1 MPAVAT
7 CCSSAKSS
15 KPVILSVVQRVLKMI
30 TDTGA
35 LYRQHLVAK
44 GTGDVAGLYL
54 EVFLAT
60 LDQLVQLEEF
70 CQQQF
75 KLVILSWLP
84 SLLSER
90 RYAPDIVIGLLRYN
104 LITFALAD
112 QLLVEQC
119 LSGVEKRETVIF
131 ENVLKILHR

>member
-1 MPAVAT
+1 M
-7 CCSSAKSS
+7 
-15 KPVILSVVQRVLKMI
+15 VQRVLKMI